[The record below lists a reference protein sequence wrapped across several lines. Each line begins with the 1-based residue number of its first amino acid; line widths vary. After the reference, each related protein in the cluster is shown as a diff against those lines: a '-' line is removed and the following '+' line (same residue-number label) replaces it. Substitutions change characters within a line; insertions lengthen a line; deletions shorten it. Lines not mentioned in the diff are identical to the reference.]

1 VNLEIKEISPTR
13 KSLVVTL
20 DAAEVDAEHQ
30 AVVGEFSRM
39 ARLPGFRPG
48 KAPAA
53 MVAKRFGK
61 EIAEEFK
68 QKVVAKAYRE
78 GSAQAKLDVVQ
89 VTNAEEGVI
98 APGVAATITI
108 TVDLRPEF
116 KLPDLAGFTTEVL
129 PAEPTE
135 AEVDATIE
143 ALRAE
148 KADFKVA
155 ARAAAKGDYVKLA
168 YEGRV
173 EGKPIMEIAP
183 DQQIYGRVPQTWE
196 EVEGP
201 NEGVIPGLGK
211 QIGGLAAGEKRDVT
225 ITFPADFAAVPA
237 LAGQVATYAVE
248 VQEVRERTLPPLD
261 EAFLQAHQ
269 ADTLDLLKTNVRNQ
283 LKLRRAQ
290 ENHRAQRSQVLR
302 QLSERAGEFPVP
314 DSLVEEETQGVLRNF
329 IEQQMR
335 RGVPAEQFEKDKK
348 EIYEGA
354 RQRAVAQVRNRF
366 LLTQVATQEKLTV
379 TEEEMSRFLYR
390 ESVAA
395 GMRPEKLARDLAK
408 DRGRGQA
415 AQLSILF
422 DKALDLLVS
431 RTTVKEVAPKPPA

>member
-1 VNLEIKEISPTR
+1 MNLEIKDISPTR

-20 DAAEVDAEHQ
+20 DPAEVDSEHQ
-30 AVVGEFSRM
+30 VVVAEFSRM

-53 MVAKRFGK
+53 MVAKRFAK

-68 QKVVAKAYRE
+68 QKVLAKAYRE
-78 GSAQAKLDVVQ
+78 GNAQAKLDVVHI
-89 VTNAEEGVI
+89 TNAEEGVI
-98 APGVAATITI
+98 APGAAATITI
-108 TVDLRPEF
+108 TVDIRPEF
-116 KLPDLAGFTTEVL
+116 KLPELAGLITEVL
-129 PAEPTE
+129 PAEATE
-135 AEVDATIE
+135 AEVDAMIN

-148 KADFKVA
+148 KADFKVVT
-155 ARAAAKGDYVKLA
+155 RASAKGDYVKLA
-168 YEGRV
+168 FEGRV
-173 EGKPIMEIAP
+173 GDRPILEIAP
-183 DQQIYGRVPQTWE
+183 DNRIYGQVPQTWE
-196 EVEGP
+196 EVEGA

-211 QIGGLAAGEKRDVT
+211 QIGGLAAGDKREVT
-225 ITFPADFAAVPA
+225 ITFPVEFPAVPA
-237 LAGQVATYAVE
+237 LAGLVATYAVE
-248 VQEVRERTLPPLD
+248 VQEVRERALPPLD

-269 ADTLDLLKTNVRNQ
+269 ADSLDTLKTNVRNQ

-302 QLSERAGEFPVP
+302 QLAERAGEFPVP

-329 IEQQMR
+329 IEQNMR
-335 RGVPAEQFEKDKK
+335 RGVPADQFEKDKK

-354 RQRAVAQVRNRF
+354 RKTAASQVRNRF
-366 LLTQVATQEKLTV
+366 LLTSVATQEKLTV
-379 TEEEMSRFLYR
+379 TEDDMNTFLYQ
-390 ESVAA
+390 EAVAA
-395 GMRPEKLARDLAK
+395 GVRPEKLAKDLSK

-431 RTTVKEVAPKPPA
+431 KATVQEVAPKPPA

>member
-302 QLSERAGEFPVP
+302 QLGERAGEFPVP

>member
-1 VNLEIKEISPTR
+1 
-13 KSLVVTL
+13 
-20 DAAEVDAEHQ
+20 
-30 AVVGEFSRM
+30 M

-248 VQEVRERTLPPLD
+248 VQEVRGRCPRST
-261 EAFLQAHQ
+261 
-269 ADTLDLLKTNVRNQ
+269 
-283 LKLRRAQ
+283 RR
-290 ENHRAQRSQVLR
+290 
-302 QLSERAGEFPVP
+302 F
-314 DSLVEEETQGVLRNF
+314 
-329 IEQQMR
+329 
-335 RGVPAEQFEKDKK
+335 
-348 EIYEGA
+348 
-354 RQRAVAQVRNRF
+354 
-366 LLTQVATQEKLTV
+366 
-379 TEEEMSRFLYR
+379 SRPT
-390 ESVAA
+390 
-395 GMRPEKLARDLAK
+395 RPTASTR
-408 DRGRGQA
+408 
-415 AQLSILF
+415 
-422 DKALDLLVS
+422 
-431 RTTVKEVAPKPPA
+431 

>member
-1 VNLEIKEISPTR
+1 MNLEIKEISPTR

-302 QLSERAGEFPVP
+302 QLGERAGEFPVP

>member
-1 VNLEIKEISPTR
+1 
-13 KSLVVTL
+13 
-20 DAAEVDAEHQ
+20 
-30 AVVGEFSRM
+30 
-39 ARLPGFRPG
+39 
-48 KAPAA
+48 
-53 MVAKRFGK
+53 
-61 EIAEEFK
+61 
-68 QKVVAKAYRE
+68 
-78 GSAQAKLDVVQ
+78 
-89 VTNAEEGVI
+89 
-98 APGVAATITI
+98 
-108 TVDLRPEF
+108 
-116 KLPDLAGFTTEVL
+116 
-129 PAEPTE
+129 
-135 AEVDATIE
+135 
-143 ALRAE
+143 
-148 KADFKVA
+148 
-155 ARAAAKGDYVKLA
+155 VKLA

-302 QLSERAGEFPVP
+302 QLGERAGEFPVP

>member
-1 VNLEIKEISPTR
+1 
-13 KSLVVTL
+13 
-20 DAAEVDAEHQ
+20 
-30 AVVGEFSRM
+30 
-39 ARLPGFRPG
+39 
-48 KAPAA
+48 
-53 MVAKRFGK
+53 
-61 EIAEEFK
+61 
-68 QKVVAKAYRE
+68 
-78 GSAQAKLDVVQ
+78 
-89 VTNAEEGVI
+89 
-98 APGVAATITI
+98 
-108 TVDLRPEF
+108 
-116 KLPDLAGFTTEVL
+116 
-129 PAEPTE
+129 
-135 AEVDATIE
+135 
-143 ALRAE
+143 
-148 KADFKVA
+148 
-155 ARAAAKGDYVKLA
+155 
-168 YEGRV
+168 
-173 EGKPIMEIAP
+173 
-183 DQQIYGRVPQTWE
+183 
-196 EVEGP
+196 
-201 NEGVIPGLGK
+201 
-211 QIGGLAAGEKRDVT
+211 
-225 ITFPADFAAVPA
+225 
-237 LAGQVATYAVE
+237 
-248 VQEVRERTLPPLD
+248 
-261 EAFLQAHQ
+261 
-269 ADTLDLLKTNVRNQ
+269 
-283 LKLRRAQ
+283 
-290 ENHRAQRSQVLR
+290 VLR